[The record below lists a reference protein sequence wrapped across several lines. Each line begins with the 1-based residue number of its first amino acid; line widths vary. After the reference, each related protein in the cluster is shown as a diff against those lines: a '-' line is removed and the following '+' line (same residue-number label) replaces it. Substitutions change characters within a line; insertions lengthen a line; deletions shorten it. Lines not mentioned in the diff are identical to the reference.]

1 MAHVAFFLCTA
12 GCFSIFPITRNDTG
26 VYFRLGRSF
35 QDLTVLTAAHRTA
48 PAIRGHI
55 GLSCGVCL
63 SRGKEGRTD
72 DPSKAEVMLSRLG
85 PARCLP
91 WDPSECSLPL
101 VPWARPKP
109 AFSPPCPSPRQEKEG
124 PCPGSVRG
132 RVRGRGR
139 GEGGRGLQRALWTHE
154 GSKTPRE
161 KRHLRRGG
169 RGLVTKGTLT
179 RCSSQTGAGGG
190 GGFSRAA
197 ALRGL

>member
-1 MAHVAFFLCTA
+1 MAPVAFFLCTT

-35 QDLTVLTAAHRTA
+35 QDLAVLTAAHRTA

-63 SRGKEGRTD
+63 SRGKGRKDRRPFQSRGDALATGTCPMPSLGPLRVLAAPRPLGQTQTCLFPPLPFPPAGEGRAV
-72 DPSKAEVMLSRLG
+72 PRLC
-85 PARCLP
+85 A
-91 WDPSECSLPL
+91 
-101 VPWARPKP
+101 
-109 AFSPPCPSPRQEKEG
+109 
-124 PCPGSVRG
+124 GSVAGEG
-132 RVRGRGR
+132 RR
-139 GEGGRGLQRALWTHE
+139 GGRGLQRALWTHE

-197 ALRGL
+197 A